1 MDEIKKLPVWLL
13 WKKVKKG
20 ANFTKVPYKKD
31 GTYAATDNPETWET
45 FPTLEPLIDSGKF
58 SGIGIVFEKSAGI
71 IGIDLDHCVTDGE
84 IDDDFLQLI
93 KKAKTYTEYSPSKT
107 GIHLLFRTTEIINLV
122 RNKYTFDKSTRKAVE
137 AYSWGRFFTF
147 TEDETRGSKP
157 IRTVTEAE
165 LTEILQTVG
174 YPWIVEEAEESNV
187 PEENKIIF
195 TDKELLTRMFA
206 SKNGD
211 KIKRLYEGDLTDSD
225 NDPSAAD
232 YSLCCHLAFWSQK
245 DFAQIDRI
253 WKASPLGQREKTQ
266 KRKDYRTATVNN
278 AIKQTQEVYTQNVIT
293 IDAPKYDFLLVEKG
307 PKNEKEMVPAMV
319 FANITRVLRYH
330 PLLKGKFRLNDFSHM
345 TETCFQEDEWVAL
358 NDSTI
363 SKVREMISEQFPN
376 FIGIGKEL
384 ATDAIMHAASGNKI
398 NPPKDYITTLTW
410 DKEPRLN
417 SWLHNAYGTPDD
429 ELHQSIGSNWF
440 KGLVKRVIIPGC
452 QFDEVLALESPQ
464 GWRKSTSIRELG
476 QPWHVETTHSIES
489 KDFYLLI
496 AQNIIVEF
504 SEGEIFDR
512 ASVNKLKAE
521 ITKTEDQVR
530 PPYERGIL
538 KFKRSC
544 VFAVTTNKLELKDDT
559 GNRRWLPVQLQ
570 KPADIDWI
578 IENRDQLYA
587 EAYYRAI
594 ITGETSHEYPTAR
607 LEELQKSRTEY
618 SEEEEGIVRYIARQ
632 DEEMVEKFG
641 ISLKELVASQH
652 PDTDKGALYDK
663 TFASHLRKL
672 HMENR
677 AVRIRGVLTKRWFPT
692 DKTLVVL
699 AQARE
704 GVEGT
709 LEEYI

>member
-13 WKKVKKG
+13 WKKEKKND
-20 ANFTKVPYKKD
+20 NFTKIPYTKV
-31 GTYAATDNPETWET
+31 GSYAATDNPNTWDT
-45 FPTLEPLIDSGKF
+45 FDNLYSLVGEKY

-84 IDDDFLQLI
+84 IDDDLLPLI
-93 KKAKTYTEYSPSKT
+93 KKAATYTEYSPSGT
-107 GIHLLFRTTEIINLV
+107 GVHMLFRTDEDVTIL
-122 RNKYTFDKSTRKAVE
+122 KKKHTFDKTTRKAIE

-147 TEDETRGSKP
+147 TEDETRHSKP
-157 IRTVTEAE
+157 IRTVNETE
-165 LTEILQTVG
+165 LITILQTVG
-174 YPWIVEEAEESNV
+174 YPWGADEAEESNI
-187 PEENKIIF
+187 PEENKIHLS
-195 TDKELLTRMFA
+195 DKELLSKMFN

-211 KIKRLYEGDLTDSD
+211 KVKRLYEGDIEDSD

-232 YSLCCHLAFWSQK
+232 YSLCCHLAFWTQK
-245 DFAQIDRI
+245 DFTQIERI
-253 WKASPLGQREKTQ
+253 WCNSPLGQREKTQ
-266 KRKDYRTATVNN
+266 KRKDYRTATINN
-278 AIKQTQEVYTQNVIT
+278 AIKQTQEVYTQQVSASDVDYEFLMVERGTKDN
-293 IDAPKYDFLLVEKG
+293 KY
-307 PKNEKEMVPAMV
+307 MVAALV
-319 FANITRVLRYH
+319 FANITRVIRYH
-330 PLLKGKFRLNDFSHM
+330 PVLKGKFRLNDFSHM
-345 TETCFQEDEWVAL
+345 TETCLMNDEWVAL

-363 SKVREMISEQFPN
+363 SKVREMISEQFPE
-376 FIGIGKEL
+376 FVTLSKEMV
-384 ATDAIMHAASGNKI
+384 TDAVMHAASGNKV
-398 NPPKDYITTLTW
+398 NPPKDYIVSLVW

-464 GWRKSTSIRELG
+464 GWRKSTSIRALG

-512 ASVNKLKAE
+512 SSVNKIKAE

-530 PPYERGIL
+530 PPYERGIM

-544 VFAVTTNKLELKDDT
+544 VFAITTNKLELKDDT
-559 GNRRWLPVQLQ
+559 GNRRWLPVQMK

-578 IENRDQLYA
+578 IEHRDQLYA

-594 ITGETSHEYPTAR
+594 INVETSHEYPVER

-618 SEEEEGIVRYIARQ
+618 SEEEEGVVRYIIRQ
-632 DEEMVEKFG
+632 DSEDLEKNG
-641 ISLKELVASQH
+641 ISLKEIVKDQY
-652 PDTDKGALYDK
+652 PNTDKTALYDK
-663 TFASHLRKL
+663 IFSSHLRKL
-672 HMENR
+672 HMENKP
-677 AVRIRGVLTKRWFPT
+677 VRIRGVLTKRWFT
-692 DKTLVVL
+692 SDKTKKIIN
-699 AQARE
+699 QARLE
-704 GVEGT
+704 MEGT
-709 LEEYI
+709 LEYEL